1 MGVFSETQVLEKQ
14 MKILGFENNYEK
26 DEMMV
31 QAIQKVMDIK
41 KLKSTLESE
50 RQEARQMRAD
60 WSVD

>member
-1 MGVFSETQVLEKQ
+1 
-14 MKILGFENNYEK
+14 
-26 DEMMV
+26 MMV
-31 QAIQKVMDIK
+31 EAIQKVMDIK